1 MRTVENTAPREG
13 VRVGRV
19 LLLVFGG
26 LLLLVSLG
34 LLAGGGVLGWAYGTQ
49 RDADGYFTTSTE
61 RLRTPTFAITSQK
74 VDLGSAPA
82 DEDWPFGDG
91 RLGTVRIRVTGS
103 EGAPVFVGIGRE
115 SDVERYL
122 DGVAHDEIVHADF
135 SDTDLGDIDVRFR
148 RATGTRTPDAPAA
161 QAFWAA
167 SATGPGSQTL
177 TWDVRSGEWAAV
189 VMNAN
194 ARPGVDVDVDIG
206 AKAGWVLPVLIG
218 LLAGGGVLL
227 AIALVMVVV
236 GATGLRHPA
245 AATAAAEDAATTPL
259 TAPVAAAD
267 GDPHA
272 HIYPLRLDGR
282 LDDDLS
288 RWLWLV
294 KWLLAIPHFIVLW
307 FLWIA
312 FAVVGF
318 IAFFAILFTGRY
330 PRGLFDFN
338 AGVLRWTWRVGFYS
352 YSALGTDRYPPFT
365 LDDVPDYPARLSI
378 DYPERL
384 SRGLVLVK
392 WWLLAIPHYL
402 IISLFGSGIWWSAGW
417 WGGEHDEPFGLG
429 PGHPGGGLIGIL
441 VLIAAICLLFT
452 GRYPRDVFR
461 LVMGLN
467 RWVYRVIAYATLM
480 RDEYPP
486 FHLDAGGRD
495 PGTPPARTTAPM
507 TEQPPETSD
516 A

>member
-1 MRTVENTAPREG
+1 MSTVENTAPREG

-26 LLLLVSLG
+26 LLMLVSFG

-61 RLRTPTFAITSQK
+61 RLRSPAFAITSQK
-74 VDLGSAPA
+74 IDLGSAP
-82 DEDWPFGDG
+82 DDWAFGDS
-91 RLGTVRIRVTGS
+91 RFGTVRLRVAGS

-115 SDVERYL
+115 TDVERYL
-122 DGVAHDEIVHADF
+122 DGVAQDEIVHADF
-135 SDTDLGDIDVRFR
+135 SGPDLGDVDVRFR
-148 RATGTRTPDAPAA
+148 RRTGTRTPAPPAD
-161 QAFWAA
+161 QRFWVA
-167 SATGPGSQTL
+167 SAGGAGTQTL
-177 TWDVRSGEWAAV
+177 DWDVRSGAWTAV

-194 ARPGVDVDVDIG
+194 AGRGVDVDAAVG
-206 AKAGWVLPVLIG
+206 AKADWLLPVLIG
-218 LLAGGGVLL
+218 LLVGGGLLL
-227 AIALVMVVV
+227 AISLTMVVV
-236 GATGLRHPA
+236 GATGLRHPTPA
-245 AATAAAEDAATTPL
+245 AAAGAGPTARPLPASGAWTADA
-259 TAPVAAAD
+259 
-267 GDPHA
+267 HA
-272 HIYPLRLDGR
+272 RVYPLRLDGT
-282 LDDDLS
+282 LDDDVS

-312 FAVVGF
+312 FAVVSF
-318 IAFFAILFTGRY
+318 IAFLAILFTGRY

-338 AGVLRWTWRVGFYS
+338 AGVLRWTWRVGFYA

-365 LDDVPDYPARLSI
+365 LEDVPDYPARLQI

-392 WWLLAIPHYL
+392 WWLLAIPQYL
-402 IISLFGSGIWWSAGW
+402 IVGLFGSGIWWSAGW
-417 WGGEHDEPFGLG
+417 WGGDHHASGLVQG
-429 PGHPGGGLIGIL
+429 NAGGGLIGIL
-441 VLIAAICLLFT
+441 VLIAGIWLLFA
-452 GRYPRDVFR
+452 GHYPRDIFR
-461 LVMGLN
+461 FVMGLN

-495 PGTPPARTTAPM
+495 PGTPPLAP
-507 TEQPPETSD
+507 TPESPAEQPPETAD